1 MEDSFGG
8 GGKGRG
14 RPIVHSSRRRRG
26 GRRAQEGLDENDDVE
41 IMDIDDEENSS
52 PTATP
57 AESKTKEEKVVL
69 ANDKESFDK
78 WLSARKE
85 QWRAARKERKRLR
98 NLATNGRNN
107 PGSSAFGSSGGPD
120 SKRPR
125 RAIGDMQSYVRDAA
139 AALQGSEWQV
149 LEVREMSSSESKS
162 PTASSNGE
170 FILWVM
176 VGNDTLQKVH
186 VTVPRTVYVD
196 CRGELQQ
203 RVDDAIS
210 VKRVEKHLPH
220 NKAGNLVYEVT
231 LPEGHYRTR
240 DWAKDIVPAD
250 SSPEEA
256 IQSVYGM
263 GTSLMLRALM
273 DLGCVSRVNRVGM
286 EAGKKTEGK
295 SYALSHLSSVS
306 RPSGGEY
313 LHRNLSYRRARWF
326 RLGACRSL
334 RP

>member
-1 MEDSFGG
+1 MPKKAKTITDGSSSGDTPSSSPTSKGLLDMEDSFGG
-8 GGKGRG
+8 GGKGPG

-78 WLSARKE
+78 WHSARKE

-149 LEVREMSSSESKS
+149 LEV
-162 PTASSNGE
+162 
-170 FILWVM
+170 LW
-176 VGNDTLQKVH
+176 
-186 VTVPRTVYVD
+186 
-196 CRGELQQ
+196 
-203 RVDDAIS
+203 
-210 VKRVEKHLPH
+210 
-220 NKAGNLVYEVT
+220 
-231 LPEGHYRTR
+231 
-240 DWAKDIVPAD
+240 
-250 SSPEEA
+250 
-256 IQSVYGM
+256 
-263 GTSLMLRALM
+263 
-273 DLGCVSRVNRVGM
+273 
-286 EAGKKTEGK
+286 
-295 SYALSHLSSVS
+295 
-306 RPSGGEY
+306 
-313 LHRNLSYRRARWF
+313 RRR
-326 RLGACRSL
+326 
-334 RP
+334 